1 VGVTVE
7 VKLIPPL
14 SFLLKPIFGGCAFNL
29 EKKNDSELNSSIHHF
44 PLMTTISDAH
54 SASA

>member
-1 VGVTVE
+1 VGVTVD

-14 SFLLKPIFGGCAFNL
+14 SFLLKPIFGGSAFNL
-29 EKKNDSELNSSIHHF
+29 EKKNNSELNSSIHDS

-54 SASA
+54 TASA